1 VRRYFKLC
9 VSTGGQTSKR
19 SPFPVGLTVLN
30 VNAEVQ
36 DAAGH
41 ICFVP
46 VLDVHELSTV
56 DRTKA
61 NFLLRQ
67 GCINAVI
74 SRIEAVAA
82 VGFTCRLPGFVQ
94 ERRFRPFLCAMQLD
108 SKETYAYAGLRSE
121 RCCPWCRLRNG
132 RSAFRVATPHDTA
145 EVERLWAAADA
156 PTNSEARTMA
166 RARLRRHGWH
176 ETRRCGLLDVA
187 RHCLLPGPAD
197 SGPLRGIVGVDVLH
211 GLYQAWHG
219 YLFEALDT
227 LMPTPEAAHRKAL
240 DAVVGEYTL
249 RDPESGKR
257 VRRLTSLLSKDGLT
271 AEKRVILLFLLASS
285 LGTSASVLGVNPEVS
300 TAALQCISSCEI
312 VFLACRNHRPYTQ
325 EELKTIFEGQGIQF
339 FGALVTLRDHADSGV
354 CAYRSPCTCN
364 RIVVL

>member
-1 VRRYFKLC
+1 MRRYFKLC

-46 VLDVHELSTV
+46 VLDVHDLSTV

-108 SKETYAYAGLRSE
+108 SKETYAYAGCAPSAAV
-121 RCCPWCRLRNG
+121 PGADYATAAPRLASQHPTTQRRWSDCG
-132 RSAFRVATPHDTA
+132 PPLTLPRIPRRV
-145 EVERLWAAADA
+145 LWRVHGCAA
-156 PTNSEARTMA
+156 MA
-166 RARLRRHGWH
+166 G
-176 ETRRCGLLDVA
+176 TK
-187 RHCLLPGPAD
+187 PG
-197 SGPLRGIVGVDVLH
+197 GVDC
-211 GLYQAWHG
+211 
-219 YLFEALDT
+219 
-227 LMPTPEAAHRKAL
+227 LMWPA
-240 DAVVGEYTL
+240 
-249 RDPESGKR
+249 
-257 VRRLTSLLSKDGLT
+257 T
-271 AEKRVILLFLLASS
+271 AYC
-285 LGTSASVLGVNPEVS
+285 P
-300 TAALQCISSCEI
+300 
-312 VFLACRNHRPYTQ
+312 
-325 EELKTIFEGQGIQF
+325 GQQIQ
-339 FGALVTLRDHADSGV
+339 G
-354 CAYRSPCTCN
+354 P
-364 RIVVL
+364 

>member
-1 VRRYFKLC
+1 

-46 VLDVHELSTV
+46 VLDVHDLSTV

-121 RCCPWCRLRNG
+121 RCCPWCRLRQPD
-132 RSAFRVATPHDTA
+132 PH
-145 EVERLWAAADA
+145 
-156 PTNSEARTMA
+156 
-166 RARLRRHGWH
+166 RHG
-176 ETRRCGLLDVA
+176 L
-187 RHCLLPGPAD
+187 
-197 SGPLRGIVGVDVLH
+197 SGVGKCH
-211 GLYQAWHG
+211 PCQNWWTPYSSH
-219 YLFEALDT
+219 EALD
-227 LMPTPEAAHRKAL
+227 AA
-240 DAVVGEYTL
+240 
-249 RDPESGKR
+249 SG
-257 VRRLTSLLSKDGLT
+257 RR
-271 AEKRVILLFLLASS
+271 
-285 LGTSASVLGVNPEVS
+285 
-300 TAALQCISSCEI
+300 
-312 VFLACRNHRPYTQ
+312 TQ
-325 EELKTIFEGQGIQF
+325 
-339 FGALVTLRDHADSGV
+339 
-354 CAYRSPCTCN
+354 
-364 RIVVL
+364 